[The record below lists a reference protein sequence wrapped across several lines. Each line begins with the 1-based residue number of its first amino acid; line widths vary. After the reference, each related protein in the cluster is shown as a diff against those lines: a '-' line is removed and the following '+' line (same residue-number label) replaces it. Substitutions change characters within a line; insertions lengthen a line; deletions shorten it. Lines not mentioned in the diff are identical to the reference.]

1 MPPLGGSATPDWS
14 REWLTLAKMRVAG
27 HLFFFFFFILKYLS
41 TLRVDP

>member
-27 HLFFFFFFILKYLS
+27 HLFFFFFYTKIPVNPKG
-41 TLRVDP
+41 